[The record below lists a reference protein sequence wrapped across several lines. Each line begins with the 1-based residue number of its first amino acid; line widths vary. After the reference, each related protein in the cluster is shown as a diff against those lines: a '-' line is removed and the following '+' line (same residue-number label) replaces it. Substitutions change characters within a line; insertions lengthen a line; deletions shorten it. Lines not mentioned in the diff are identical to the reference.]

1 MVNNCEGSLRTY
13 PLDTRFVKKR
23 HMGTL
28 FVDDKIVFM
37 FNNGDKVDVKFDD
50 IDSIKIDKVMGGF
63 KVIRIFLK
71 DKKAFQF
78 CSSGSSNWS
87 ATTSM
92 LAGHNL
98 MAIGSQ
104 IDNKNR
110 INAVNESVYN
120 TIKYMIDKTNTN

>member
-1 MVNNCEGSLRTY
+1 MPKIIVEIKKFNED
-13 PLDTRFVKKR
+13 LDNKRIVRGKKES
-23 HMGTL
+23 
-28 FVDDKIVFM
+28 FPEQA
-37 FNNGDKVDVKFDD
+37 
-50 IDSIKIDKVMGGF
+50 DSIKIDKVMGGF

-92 LAGHNL
+92 LAL